1 MAGLLA
7 PVIWVYF
14 ECCTLVSKFDM
25 WVISCLQPSP
35 RSSAWVIPC
44 ERLVLGQ
51 AIEPWHFSVSLMNN
65 NDLCANESWVT
76 YQYAN
81 CWRVTEF
88 STWKLWALHTNCI
101 RFILTVES
109 LSLFQEMYCF
119 SAAWPGNDLIRKSEW
134 PGHRDLETSETG
146 AKTATQVR
154 HQYDQRSELIIDLS
168 TRLKALK

>member
-14 ECCTLVSKFDM
+14 ECSTLVSKFDM

-81 CWRVTEF
+81 CWRVTVNFLLE
-88 STWKLWALHTNCI
+88 SYEHCI
-101 RFILTVES
+101 QIAS
-109 LSLFQEMYCF
+109 DLFWQWNRYLCSRRCIVSVQLDQEMT
-119 SAAWPGNDLIRKSEW
+119 SSENQSD
-134 PGHRDLETSETG
+134 GQDTVTLRRLRLVLKQQHKLD
-146 AKTATQVR
+146 
-154 HQYDQRSELIIDLS
+154 INM
-168 TRLKALK
+168 TRGQS

>member
-14 ECCTLVSKFDM
+14 ECSTLVSKFDM
-25 WVISCLQPSP
+25 WVISCLQHSP
-35 RSSAWVIPC
+35 RSSVWVIPC

-51 AIEPWHFSVSLMNN
+51 AMEPLHFSVSLMNN

-76 YQYAN
+76 NQYAN
-81 CWRVTEF
+81 CWRVTVNFLLEGYE
-88 STWKLWALHTNCI
+88 HCI
-101 RFILTVES
+101 QIAS
-109 LSLFQEMYCF
+109 DLFWQWNRYLCS
-119 SAAWPGNDLIRKSEW
+119 SAAWPGNDLIRVSGWW

-154 HQYDQRSELIIDLS
+154 HQYEQRSES
-168 TRLKALK
+168 